1 MELCESL
8 FIFVDKF
15 KGKTINSIEEKQSTD
30 LVMAEAGLEG
40 GGSSQVESPGPGQ
53 QENRTRAAREQPCG
67 VPLAERGPKAC
78 WISAEVLARVPLVR
92 GRQKQSWAEGR
103 VELT

>member
-1 MELCESL
+1 MCESL